1 MFLELLILSPIYIL
15 LPPIFFIISI
25 TLFLAVIGQS
35 LGVRRLYID
44 FLLKVFEYAHNSKE
58 KKDHEGAKNGFFV
71 GKEIPDSDSSEED
84 EDLESLG
91 PGSPNGKDAK
101 HFAPP
106 LRKLSRAKTRH
117 NVISRRDNLIL
128 VPNKLEQIQKL
139 NESFE
144 DGGFVD
150 GGAEE
155 CEKEENSLPRKILGG
170 RSVSLNTFKQDFQLS
185 DVLDYVK
192 TGVAAIIED
201 EVTQRFVAED
211 LKSWNLMTRSH
222 SQFEFI
228 NWRVTIFYVW
238 GTVFRYFIL
247 FPARLAV
254 MVFALSYMVVTCFW
268 LGLVPHQGLRQ
279 WLYEKVAT
287 IVFQLMSRCFSAS
300 ITFHNLENRPKQD
313 GICVA
318 NHTSPIDVVILSTDR
333 SYALVGQ
340 SHGGFLGLVQRS
352 LSRAAAHIWF
362 QRSEVKDRAAVARRL
377 REHVEDPETLPI
389 LIFPE
394 GTCINNTSVM
404 QFKKGSFEVG
414 GMIYPV
420 AIKYDSK
427 FGDAFWNSSRYN
439 MFTYIL
445 MMMTS
450 WAIVCDVWYLPPME
464 RVEGEDA
471 IHFANRVKKD
481 IARKGGLVD
490 LVWDGNL
497 KRQEVKSEWKAA
509 AQQQFSRRLSLR
521 PFDLGRKP
529 ELVTSL

>member
-1 MFLELLILSPIYIL
+1 MFLELLILSPVYIL

-58 KKDHEGAKNGFFV
+58 KKDHARNDGFFV
-71 GKEIPDSDSSEED
+71 GREIPDSDSSEEED
-84 EDLESLG
+84 EESDSVG
-91 PGSPNGKDAK
+91 PSLTGKESK
-101 HFAPP
+101 TFPPP
-106 LRKLSRAKTRH
+106 LRKLSRTKTRH

-128 VPNKLEQIQKL
+128 VPNQVEKIQKI

-150 GGAEE
+150 GGTED
-155 CEKEENSLPRKILGG
+155 CETVENSLPHKILGG

-228 NWRVTIFYVW
+228 NWRVTIFYIW
-238 GTVFRYFIL
+238 GTIFRYFIL
-247 FPARLAV
+247 FPARFAV
-254 MVFALSYMVVTCFW
+254 MIFAIVYMVVTCFW
-268 LGLVPHQGLRQ
+268 LGLVPHQRLRQ

-287 IVFQLMSRCFSAS
+287 IVFQIFSRCFSAS
-300 ITFHNLENRPKQD
+300 IAFHNLENRPKQD

-340 SHGGFLGLVQRS
+340 SHGGFLGLVQQS

-414 GMIYPV
+414 GIIYPV

-439 MFTYIL
+439 MFTYLL

-450 WAIVCDVWYLPPME
+450 WAIVCDVWYLPPVE
-464 RVEGEDA
+464 QNEGEDA
-471 IHFANRVKKD
+471 IQFANRVKKE

-521 PFDLGRKP
+521 PYDLGRKP
-529 ELVTSL
+529 EFAT